1 MGSKEEVV
9 VGIRARS
16 VLWYLT
22 FIGFAM
28 NYMIRIN
35 INIAIVDM
43 ISEDFKNN
51 KKQVHM
57 SQCHN
62 ENSTILEIFDIHNN
76 GQVVVKKDYISLERR
91 ILDYF
96 EVKKTCSRNFYK
108 IVDKT
113 FNLLRTD

>member
-1 MGSKEEVV
+1 MHEKINEDD
-9 VGIRARS
+9 VGVRARS

-43 ISEDFKNN
+43 ISPKYKGHSPTTSGECFSAQNIS
-51 KKQVHM
+51 M
-57 SQCHN
+57 SSNGSFMMDHN
-62 ENSTILEIFDIHNN
+62 EKF
-76 GQVVVKKDYISLERR
+76 ISIERR

-96 EVKKTCSRNFYK
+96 GVS
-108 IVDKT
+108 
-113 FNLLRTD
+113 

>member
-1 MGSKEEVV
+1 MTHESDQVKEDD
-9 VGIRARS
+9 VGIKARS

-43 ISEDFKNN
+43 ISAEYKSGSPTTEGECYYSAENISMAFNSSVKLD
-51 KKQVHM
+51 H
-57 SQCHN
+57 SQKYVSF
-62 ENSTILEIFDIHNN
+62 E
-76 GQVVVKKDYISLERR
+76 KR

-96 EVKKTCSRNFYK
+96 GVSK
-108 IVDKT
+108 
-113 FNLLRTD
+113 RTKFVAH